1 MNTDMLP
8 WRKIVQLCIQGTSFD
23 LAGVPFTGLN
33 EVFLVIN

>member
-1 MNTDMLP
+1 MNIEMLT
-8 WRKIVQLCIQGTSFD
+8 WRKIVQVCIQGTSFD